1 MTTQPKVLIFENS
14 YILAN
19 YLLKLWQTIA
29 QQAIADHSQF
39 NAALSGGRTPAEF
52 YCRLSTLDDDALWQK
67 TYLFLGDEHF
77 VPAGDK
83 ENNFRMIKSNLID
96 YIHIP
101 RANVHAIPTDVEN
114 AAVAAEHLKH
124 ELVGHFSY
132 QRKSLPAGRQGLP
145 TFDLVLLGVGEDG
158 HTASLFPGMDN
169 IADPNLVTVPV
180 SLPYLKNDRV
190 SISLSVINNARYV
203 IFLVLG
209 AGKSEI
215 LHNILEESFVCP
227 ASNVDPANGE
237 LIFLLDKEAARK
249 LSKSFIGAHQQDAL
263 SLDATVKQE

>member
-1 MTTQPKVLIFENS
+1 MNLQRKVLIFES
-14 YILAN
+14 SFILAN
-19 YLLKLWQTIA
+19 DLLKLWQTIA
-29 QQAIADHSQF
+29 QQSIADHNQF
-39 NAALSGGRTPAEF
+39 NVALSGGRTPAEF

-67 TYLFLGDEHF
+67 THLFLGDEHF

-83 ENNFRMIKSNLID
+83 ENNFRMIKANLID

-101 RANVHAIPTDVEN
+101 WGNVHAVPTDVEN

-124 ELVGHFSY
+124 ELIGHFAY
-132 QRKSLPAGRQGLP
+132 QRKPLP
-145 TFDLVLLGVGEDG
+145 TFDLILLGIGEDG

-180 SLPYLKNDRV
+180 SLPHFKNDRV
-190 SISLSVINNARYV
+190 SISLSVINNARHI

-209 AGKSEI
+209 AGKSGI
-215 LHNILEESFVCP
+215 MRDILEENFICP
-227 ASNVDPANGE
+227 ASNVNPADGE

-249 LSKSFIGAHQQDAL
+249 LSQSFIYAHQQDAF
-263 SLDATVKQE
+263 SLPTGRQA